1 LSGIKP
7 SGDCRFASSE
17 QTVDA
22 IHCKKTAGYFAPVF
36 QLAFENKRPVS
47 NRREAYVFVE
57 KRAERAKTLEAN
69 LEADIGDGQSAR
81 GEQLLGSLYASIP
94 EVLMWG
100 LVERSPEEPEKV
112 KPREASFARD
122 LIEIERQV
130 IAFVY
135 EPPST
140 RQPSVRV
147 GGDRLFKRELVLVS
161 HRRISFA
168 RVA

>member
-1 LSGIKP
+1 M
-7 SGDCRFASSE
+7 
-17 QTVDA
+17 
-22 IHCKKTAGYFAPVF
+22 
-36 QLAFENKRPVS
+36 
-47 NRREAYVFVE
+47 FVE
-57 KRAERAKTLEAN
+57 KCAERAKTLEAN

-94 EVLMWG
+94 EVLMWS
-100 LVERSPEEPEKV
+100 LVERSPEEPEKM

-168 RVA
+168 